1 MLTGAAVVITI
12 SRLRIVKGEL
22 KLFFNVRIVGRV
34 KTASL
39 LQQKNSRRSPPLEKI
54 KPEAIFSE
62 DYVTGGIFLRNW

>member
-12 SRLRIVKGEL
+12 SSLRIVKGEL

-54 KPEAIFSE
+54 KPEAFFSE